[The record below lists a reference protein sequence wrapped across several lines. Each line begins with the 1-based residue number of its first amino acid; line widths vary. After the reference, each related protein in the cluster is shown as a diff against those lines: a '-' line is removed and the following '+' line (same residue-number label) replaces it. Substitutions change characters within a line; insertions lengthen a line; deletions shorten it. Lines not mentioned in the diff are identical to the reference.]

1 MVVAAFTIALLA
13 LVVGV
18 AALPTVF
25 QMIYGRPKITLES
38 CTTNLKVGL
47 LLECN
52 IWNEPIN
59 NKPLKVMRVHRMPA
73 HDVTAYIEIK
83 QAGTNEIKVPFF
95 EVRIRSLNGAF
106 AQRISLA
113 ASPARVSF
121 TVVCRGHTDGIVKAN
136 DEDKSTLDAGKYVAD
151 IGVIADY
158 KPIRKQWA
166 FVVSKQ
172 EPYLYWS

>member
-1 MVVAAFTIALLA
+1 MVVAGFVIALLA
-13 LVVGV
+13 LVVAI
-18 AALPTVF
+18 AALPAVF
-25 QMIYGRPKITLES
+25 QMIWGRPKITLES
-38 CTTNLKVGL
+38 WTTNLKGGL

-52 IWNEPIN
+52 IWNEPVNSKLLRI
-59 NKPLKVMRVHRMPA
+59 MRVNRMPA
-73 HDVTAYIEIK
+73 HDVTAHIEIK

-95 EVRIRSLNGAF
+95 GVSIRSLSGVY

-113 ASPARVSF
+113 ASPLRVSF
-121 TVVCRGHTDGIVKAN
+121 IVVYRRHTDGIVKVN
-136 DEDKSTLDAGKYVAD
+136 DEHKSTLDVGKYEAN

-158 KPIRKQWA
+158 KPIREQWA